1 MDHDTGVG
9 AGDAMPS
16 MGSGFDRLGENII
29 RDQNGTGQMRGH
41 NPARKGG
48 R

>member
-1 MDHDTGVG
+1 MDYDTGVG
-9 AGDAMPS
+9 ASDAMSS
-16 MGSGFDRLGENII
+16 MGSGFIRPGENII
-29 RDQNGTGQMRGH
+29 REQNGTGQMRGH